1 MCSSSLWRFSSLWS
15 LMCGSYPLFL
25 GCPSTVMI
33 LLPSVG
39 SWSWDR
45 ASLVAQLVKNLP
57 VVSVGDLG
65 LIPGLGRSPGE
76 GNSNPLQYSCVEN
89 PMDRGAWQA
98 KVHGVTRVRND
109 LATKPN
115 VVSTCWA
122 DGRNQLEHK
131 RTALKKAALGT
142 LWAFYRARGMLVNM
156 KS

>member
-1 MCSSSLWRFSSLWS
+1 MSSFSLWRFPSLWS
-15 LMCGSYPLFL
+15 LRCGSYPLFL
-25 GCPSTVMI
+25 GCPSIVMI
-33 LLPSVG
+33 LLPFVG

-57 VVSVGDLG
+57 VVHAGDLG
-65 LIPGLGRSPGE
+65 LIPGSGRSPE
-76 GNSNPLQYSCVEN
+76 EENSNPLQYSCLES

-98 KVHGVTRVRND
+98 RVHGVTRVRHD

-115 VVSTCWA
+115 VLSTCWA

-131 RTALKKAALGT
+131 RTTLKKAALGT
-142 LWAFYRARGMLVNM
+142 LWAFYRAKGMLVNM